1 MNKIQTS
8 ALALL
13 TFVLISPAFS
23 AAIPRSE
30 FPQPQF
36 QREQWMTLNGPW
48 EFEFDDANAGVAQ
61 NWSAGGHRFSRSIV
75 VPYCF
80 ESRLS
85 GIADTSF
92 HPYVWYRRSFSVAAA
107 WRGRRVLLHF
117 GAVDYESRVWVNG
130 KFAGNHRGGQAH
142 FQMDITPLLNAGEN
156 SIVVRAEDQPQ
167 DRYMPRGKQ
176 YWELK
181 SRSIFYTR
189 TSGIWQPVWLEAAGE
204 SYLDQVRITPS
215 NDGTVRFEARITN
228 AANDLEFHATVR
240 DGTRTVAAS
249 MGTVS
254 ESRAMAA
261 ALVRDRKLWAP
272 GSPNLYDVTFEL
284 RRGGEVV
291 DRVQSY
297 FGFRSVEIKDG
308 RVAINGRPIYL
319 KFVLDQGYWPES
331 ILTPPSEDAI
341 QYDIRMTKEMGFNGV
356 RKHQKVEDP
365 RYLYWADKLGLL
377 VSGETAN
384 AYEYDDLYVS
394 RMIGEWIEI
403 VERDYNHPSI
413 IMWTPV
419 NESWGVPDL
428 TDSRQQYHLRTLY
441 ALTRSLDSTRLVN
454 DNDGWDHTEM
464 TDLLGLHDYA
474 RTGDILRTKYKNAGT
489 PGAPVPPNARAAL
502 LPGVRYNGA
511 PMFLS
516 EFGGIAWIPPGAQ
529 VPEASWGYAGVEKS
543 SASAVARLRGLY
555 EGIAATPAF
564 IGVCY
569 TQLTDVGQEIN
580 GLMTYDR
587 KLKFD
592 AAQLREING
601 LLQ

>member
-1 MNKIQTS
+1 
-8 ALALL
+8 
-13 TFVLISPAFS
+13 
-23 AAIPRSE
+23 
-30 FPQPQF
+30 
-36 QREQWMTLNGPW
+36 MTLNGPW
-48 EFEFDDANAGVAQ
+48 EFEFDDANSGIAQ
-61 NWSAGGHRFSRSIV
+61 NWPAGGHKFSRSIV

-92 HPYVWYRRSFSVAAA
+92 HPYVWYRRSFSMPAA
-107 WRGRRVLLHF
+107 WRGKRVLLHF

-130 KFAGNHRGGQAH
+130 KFAGDHRGGQVH
-142 FQMDITPLLNAGEN
+142 FQMDITPLLSAGEN
-156 SIVVRAEDQPQ
+156 FIVVRAEDQPQ

-176 YWELK
+176 YWEPK

-189 TSGIWQPVWLEAAGE
+189 TSGIWQPVWLEATGE

-215 NDGTVRFEARITN
+215 NDGTVRFEARIDN
-228 AANDLEFHATVR
+228 AAKDLEFHATIR
-240 DGTRTVAAS
+240 DGARTVAAS

-254 ESRAMAA
+254 ENRAMSA

-272 GSPNLYDVTFEL
+272 ASPNLYDVTFEL
-284 RRGGEVV
+284 RRGGEVI

-297 FGFRSVEIKDG
+297 FGFRSVEIRDG

-377 VSGETAN
+377 VSGESAN

-403 VERDYNHPSI
+403 VQRDYNHPSI
-413 IMWTPV
+413 IMWTPL

-428 TDSRQQYHLRTLY
+428 ADPRQQYHLRTLY
-441 ALTRSLDSTRLVN
+441 TLTHSLDSTRLVS
-454 DNDGWDHTEM
+454 DNDGWEHTEM

-474 RTGDILRTKYKNAGT
+474 RTGDILRAKYKNAGT
-489 PGAPVPPNARAAL
+489 PGAPVPANARAAL
-502 LPGVRYNGA
+502 APGIRYNGS

-529 VPEASWGYAGVEKS
+529 VPESAWGYAGVEKS
-543 SASAVARLRGLY
+543 PESALERLRGLY

-564 IGVCY
+564 IGICY
-569 TQLTDVGQEIN
+569 TQLTDVEQEIN

-592 AAQLREING
+592 ASRLREING